1 MHRSVRRPLKS
12 ATILFNPAHA
22 QAPQLALDIEAML
35 RQRGMKATAC
45 EIERQPEALA
55 AISGADLIV
64 TLGGDGTLLR
74 AARFAAAPGIPILG
88 VNLGKLGFLCDMG
101 PDNVLGE
108 LPAYLDGKCQVE
120 ERLMLEVHHRRAGR
134 TVVSGHALNDV
145 VVGHASIASII
156 RIHASINGNTLTTFA
171 ADGVIVATPSGST
184 AYSFAAG
191 GPIAL
196 PTDHNLFLTPISPHK
211 PRFGSVVVPANA
223 IISLQVE
230 SDTPASMSVDGAPE
244 TPVLDAD
251 VVEVRESPY
260 KTRLL
265 RKDSER
271 YFFKALRETLKYG
284 LEP

>member
-1 MHRSVRRPLKS
+1 MRRPLKS
-12 ATILFNPAHA
+12 AVILFNSGHA
-22 QAPQLALDIEAML
+22 QAPKLAVEIESVL
-35 RQRGMKATAC
+35 RERGVHSTAI
-45 EIERQPEALA
+45 EIERQPEVMA
-55 AISGADLIV
+55 AVAGAELIL

-74 AARFAAAPGIPILG
+74 AARYAAGPGIPILG

-108 LPAYLDGKCQVE
+108 LPAYLDGHCQVE
-120 ERLMLEVHHRRAGR
+120 ERLMLEVHQRHGAR
-134 TVVSGHALNDV
+134 TVLSRHALNDV
-145 VVGHASIASII
+145 VVGHASIASIV
-156 RIHASINGNTLTTFA
+156 RIHASINGNALTTFA

-191 GPIAL
+191 GPIAM

-211 PRFGSVVVPANA
+211 PRFGSVVIPADA
-223 IISLQVE
+223 TITLELDSE
-230 SDTPASMSVDGAPE
+230 TPASMSVDGAPE
-244 TPVLDAD
+244 APIQDGD